1 MIQKCLFLDE
11 YVNLAGWGQ
20 KLDQETK
27 QFKPTS
33 YMKVISLVVNARE
46 TCEEIFSP
54 EDLRDNGIDLSTN
67 DLLKLERKLKYNFTS
82 EVICM
87 GNDFDISEG

>member
-1 MIQKCLFLDE
+1 MLLDE
-11 YVNLAGWGQ
+11 YVNLAGWGL
-20 KLDQETK
+20 KLDEETK
-27 QFKPTS
+27 TLKTTS

-54 EDLRDNGIDLSTN
+54 EDLRDNGIDLTS
-67 DLLKLERKLKYNFTS
+67 DGLVKLKRKLKHNFTS

>member
-1 MIQKCLFLDE
+1 MFLDE
-11 YVNLAGWGQ
+11 YVNLAGWGL

-27 QFKPTS
+27 KLKTTS

>member
-1 MIQKCLFLDE
+1 M
-11 YVNLAGWGQ
+11 AGWGL

-27 QFKPTS
+27 KLKPTS
-33 YMKVISLVVNARE
+33 YMKVISLVVNSRD

-54 EDLRDNGIDLSTN
+54 EDLKSNGIDLSSS
-67 DLLKLERKLKYNFTS
+67 DIKDLERKLKHGFTS
-82 EVICM
+82 EVTCM

>member
-1 MIQKCLFLDE
+1 MFLDE

-27 QFKPTS
+27 RFKPTS

-54 EDLRDNGIDLSTN
+54 EDLRDNGIDLSTS
-67 DLLKLERKLKYNFTS
+67 DLRDLKRKLKHGFTS
-82 EVICM
+82 QVTCM

>member
-1 MIQKCLFLDE
+1 MFLDE
-11 YVNLAGWGQ
+11 YVNLAGWGL

-27 QFKPTS
+27 KLKTTS

-54 EDLRDNGIDLSTN
+54 EDLRDNGIDLSTS
-67 DLLKLERKLKYNFTS
+67 DLEDLKRKLKHGFTS
-82 EVICM
+82 EVTCM

>member
-1 MIQKCLFLDE
+1 
-11 YVNLAGWGQ
+11 
-20 KLDQETK
+20 
-27 QFKPTS
+27 
-33 YMKVISLVVNARE
+33 MKVISLVVNARE

-54 EDLRDNGIDLSTN
+54 EDLRDNGIDLTS
-67 DLLKLERKLKYNFTS
+67 DGLLKLKRKLKHNFTS